1 MSVSQ
6 VVTRKWRISW
16 GVNSRIGLTLA
27 AVSCRQKGTCEND
40 DNGLYLWRKIKL
52 PIRRTIILGFDA
64 LGYVIDGREKR
75 LKNTLQRT
83 IVTTVGLLLLLT
95 IFTTITACSGSQ
107 NSTVHYSNSNIESS
121 AGNNSNSNT
130 ETRDFTLSGDT
141 QPTLIANNDVGS
153 MHVQP
158 GSNSH
163 NMHVKVTKFGDN
175 PSDIQVN
182 YSQSGNS
189 VTITIK
195 RTNTNSN
202 ARAEADITLPS
213 KSDLQLQNGT
223 GDIAVTGIE
232 GKMSLTDATGTINAT
247 QISLTSSS
255 QLQTATGNVN
265 FSGSIGG
272 GNYQFQSSTGDVDVS
287 LPSNA
292 SFHAD
297 AKTAVGTI
305 SSDFSSVTVQQNM
318 VGASA
323 SGTVGSGPS
332 ASITLTTATGS
343 IHLKQS

>member
-1 MSVSQ
+1 MQ
-6 VVTRKWRISW
+6 
-16 GVNSRIGLTLA
+16 
-27 AVSCRQKGTCEND
+27 
-40 DNGLYLWRKIKL
+40 
-52 PIRRTIILGFDA
+52 RTII
-64 LGYVIDGREKR
+64 
-75 LKNTLQRT
+75 
-83 IVTTVGLLLLLT
+83 TTVGLLLLLT

-107 NSTVHYSNSNIESS
+107 NSTVYNSTTESS

-130 ETRDFTLSGDT
+130 ETRDFTLGGDT

-153 MHVQP
+153 VHVQP
-158 GSNSH
+158 GSNSN

-182 YSQSGNS
+182 YSQSGNN
-189 VTITIK
+189 VMITIK

-202 ARAEADITLPS
+202 ARADADITLPS

-223 GDIAVTGIE
+223 GDIVVTSIE
-232 GKMSLTDATGTINAT
+232 GKMSLTDAVGTINAT

-287 LPSNA
+287 LPGNA
-292 SFHAD
+292 SFHAN
-297 AKTAVGTI
+297 AKTAMGSI
-305 SSDFSSVTVQQNM
+305 SSDFSNVTVQQNM